1 MNKILLGVIGL
12 LISSALNI
20 GFLFPS
26 KVVKNSN
33 NLSILLIRLSFI
45 LAGLISLVSMFI
57 PGLEINKD
65 ILSNIKKYID
75 YKLVLFF
82 AIILFIMYISIILA
96 VNKGGPVTFVIIN
109 MNLLSVI
116 LYGIFFMKD
125 PYDFKLI
132 LAFIVYVLA
141 GAFTVIHQNKLKKK

>member
-1 MNKILLGVIGL
+1 
-12 LISSALNI
+12 
-20 GFLFPS
+20 
-26 KVVKNSN
+26 
-33 NLSILLIRLSFI
+33 
-45 LAGLISLVSMFI
+45 
-57 PGLEINKD
+57 
-65 ILSNIKKYID
+65 
-75 YKLVLFF
+75 
-82 AIILFIMYISIILA
+82 MYISIILA